1 MLRARQTISGISQS
15 RMVTF
20 VPLRVLREGYYEH
33 EPEPTTTGYH
43 SITSSAS
50 ATKFGGRSMA
60 VAFAVFRLIT
70 NG

>member
-1 MLRARQTISGISQS
+1 MGPLMPRQATEERILPDVSNAPNGDIGRLFQA
-15 RMVTF
+15 
-20 VPLRVLREGYYEH
+20 Y
-33 EPEPTTTGYH
+33 

-50 ATKFGGRSMA
+50 ATKFGGSSMP